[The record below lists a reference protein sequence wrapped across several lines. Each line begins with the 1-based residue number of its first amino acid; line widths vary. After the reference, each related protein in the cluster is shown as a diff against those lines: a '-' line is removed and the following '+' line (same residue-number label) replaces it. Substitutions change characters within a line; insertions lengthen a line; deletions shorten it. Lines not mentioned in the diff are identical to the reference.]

1 MRKTILI
8 VLGNAVLFFAGY
20 FAGSA
25 RVSSVQ
31 AQVTGPHGGIPKAY
45 GHLVS
50 AVVTPGGT
58 SLVFEDSDG
67 VIRFL
72 TMTGQVESELTRK

>member
-1 MRKTILI
+1 MRNK
-8 VLGNAVLFFAGY
+8 VLLALGSLVIFVVGY
-20 FAGSA
+20 FAGNS
-25 RVSSVQ
+25 RVGVAY
-31 AQVTGPHGGIPKAY
+31 AQTHGGIPKSY

-67 VIRFL
+67 TIRFVTL
-72 TMTGQVESELTRK
+72 TGQVESQLDRK